1 MKFSLRTG
9 IALLAGLALS
19 SFAPAAIAA
28 ADPFSIDVILPLTGP
43 ATFVGKGSQEG
54 LQGVEAAVNASGG
67 ISGRPIHFV
76 FHDDQT
82 NPQLTVQL
90 VSGLIADK
98 VSVILGTAS
107 AAGCGAA
114 LPLVS
119 NGPLL
124 YCLSPGLHPP
134 DGSFAFSAS
143 VSTAD
148 TTAVS
153 IRYFRE
159 RGWKRVA
166 VITTTDASG
175 QDGEHGI
182 DAALALPENKD
193 VTVVDREHYAPND
206 LSVAAQVARI
216 KGASPQVVIAWVTG
230 TPAGT
235 LFRSLADAGAGLPTL
250 VANSNSTFAQMQQYA
265 DFLPKEL
272 YFPDQPSMAPEEVTD
287 RGVKD
292 ALNTFF
298 TTLTKMGVK
307 PDVIPSTTWDPGM
320 LVVEALK
327 RRGLGAT
334 AAQLREYIANL
345 RNWPGVTGRFD
356 FKAVP
361 QRGLGANSVI
371 ITRWDAGRGT
381 WVGVSK
387 PGGALQ

>member
-1 MKFSLRTG
+1 M
-9 IALLAGLALS
+9 
-19 SFAPAAIAA
+19 
-28 ADPFSIDVILPLTGP
+28 
-43 ATFVGKGSQEG
+43 
-54 LQGVEAAVNASGG
+54 
-67 ISGRPIHFV
+67 
-76 FHDDQT
+76 
-82 NPQLTVQL
+82 QL
-90 VSGLIADK
+90 VNDLIANK
-98 VSVILGTAS
+98 APVILGTAS

-114 LPLVS
+114 LPLVT

-143 VSTAD
+143 VSTVD
-148 TTAVS
+148 TTGVS

-159 RGWKRVA
+159 RGWKRIA

-182 DAALALPENKD
+182 DAALALAENKD

-216 KGASPQVVIAWVTG
+216 KGAAPQVIIAWVTG
-230 TPAGT
+230 TPTGT
-235 LFRSLADAGAGLPTL
+235 LFRALSDAGMNVPTL
-250 VANSNSTFAQMQQYA
+250 VSNSNSTFAQMQQYA
-265 DFLPKEL
+265 DFLPKDL
-272 YFPDQPSMAPEEVTD
+272 YFPDQPSMAPEAVTD
-287 RGVKD
+287 HGVKD

-298 TTLTKMGVK
+298 TTLNKMGIK

-327 RRGLGAT
+327 HRGLTAT
-334 AAQLREYIANL
+334 PAQLRDYIANL
-345 RNWPGVTGRFD
+345 RGWPGVTGRFD

-361 QRGLGANSVI
+361 QRGLGPTSVI
-371 ITRWDAGRGT
+371 ITRWDAQRGT
-381 WVGVSK
+381 WAGTSK